1 MVMRLY
7 GFLWLLAVGIVGSC
21 RQAVS
26 GCPLCN
32 SITVKP
38 YNPIT
43 VQPYGL
49 FTFFDIG
56 SMSSVT
62 QMLAPTTQP
71 LPMVMRPRMVA
82 LE

>member
-1 MVMRLY
+1 MRLY
-7 GFLWLLAVGIVGSC
+7 GYTVVRFLWLLAVGIVGFH

-26 GCPLCN
+26 GYPL
-32 SITVKP
+32 

-49 FTFFDIG
+49 FTFLDIG
-56 SMSSVT
+56 SMFSVT